1 MFATRIAKF
10 ARHAASLMLHF
21 AHGGLLVAGLVLT
34 LFVASRI
41 ANHGVQGL
49 SIESLTGSTQAPI
62 SAVEEAAA
70 EPEAEI
76 IQAAEAASPAK
87 LSPDLQRV
95 KTYVAK
101 RYQVSAVALEP
112 LLASAQQ
119 TGRSVGVDPLLLV
132 AVMAIE
138 SRFNPFAESPLG
150 AQGLM
155 QVIPKFHPDKVDV
168 KSDKS
173 ALFDPETN
181 IRVGALVLKEYI
193 QSTGSV
199 ERALQQYGGV
209 GDPSAP
215 YASKVMAVKAM
226 LSQVARSGGRLV
238 GA

>member
-1 MFATRIAKF
+1 MFATRIAKY
-10 ARHAASLMLHF
+10 ARHAASFMLHF
-21 AHGGLLVAGLVLT
+21 AHGGLLVAGLIVT

-49 SIESLTGSTQAPI
+49 SLGSLTGASATVA
-62 SAVEEAAA
+62 AVEEI
-70 EPEAEI
+70 EPEVVDVADTP
-76 IQAAEAASPAK
+76 SSK

-95 KTYVAK
+95 KAYIAK
-101 RYQVSAVALEP
+101 RYQVSAVAVEP

-138 SRFNPFAESPLG
+138 SRFNPFAESPMG

-155 QVIPKFHPDKVDV
+155 QVIPKWHPDKVDV
-168 KSDKS
+168 KTDKG
-173 ALFDPETN
+173 AMFDPDTN

-199 ERALQQYGGV
+199 ERALQQYNGSS
-209 GDPSAP
+209 DPTAP
-215 YASKVMAVKAM
+215 YANKVMAVKAQ
-226 LSQVARSGGRLV
+226 LSQAARSGKYF

>member
-1 MFATRIAKF
+1 MFATRITKY
-10 ARHAASLMLHF
+10 ARHAASFMLHF
-21 AHGGLLVAGLVLT
+21 AHGGLLVAGLIVT

-49 SIESLTGSTQAPI
+49 SLGSFTGGPATSA
-62 SAVEEAAA
+62 AVEEI
-70 EPEAEI
+70 EPEVVEVAD
-76 IQAAEAASPAK
+76 ATSTK

-95 KTYVAK
+95 KTYIAK
-101 RYQVSAVALEP
+101 RYQVSAVAVEP

-138 SRFNPFAESPLG
+138 SRFNPFAESPMG

-155 QVIPKFHPDKVDV
+155 QVIPKWHPDKIDV
-168 KSDKS
+168 KSDKG
-173 ALFDPETN
+173 AMFDPDTN

-199 ERALQQYGGV
+199 ERALQQYNGSS
-209 GDPSAP
+209 DPTAP
-215 YASKVMAVKAM
+215 YANKVMAVKAA
-226 LSQVARSGGRLV
+226 LSQAARGGKFFGV
-238 GA
+238 

>member
-1 MFATRIAKF
+1 
-10 ARHAASLMLHF
+10 MLHF
-21 AHGGLLVAGLVLT
+21 AHGGLLVAGLIVT

-49 SIESLTGSTQAPI
+49 SLGSLTGGPATTA
-62 SAVEEAAA
+62 AVEEI
-70 EPEAEI
+70 EPEVVEVADTT
-76 IQAAEAASPAK
+76 STK

-95 KTYVAK
+95 KTYIAK
-101 RYQVSAVALEP
+101 RYQVSAVAVEP

-138 SRFNPFAESPLG
+138 SRFNPFAESPMG

-155 QVIPKFHPDKVDV
+155 QVIPKWHPDKVDV
-168 KSDKS
+168 KTDKG
-173 ALFDPETN
+173 AMFDPDTN

-199 ERALQQYGGV
+199 ERALQQYNGSS
-209 GDPSAP
+209 DPTAP
-215 YASKVMAVKAM
+215 YANKVMAVKAA
-226 LSQVARSGGRLV
+226 LSQAARGGKFF

>member
-1 MFATRIAKF
+1 MFATRIAKY
-10 ARHAASLMLHF
+10 ARHAASFMLHF
-21 AHGGLLVAGLVLT
+21 AHGGLLVAGLIVT

-49 SIESLTGSTQAPI
+49 SLGSLTGES
-62 SAVEEAAA
+62 SAIAELD
-70 EPEAEI
+70 EPEMDVIQVAENP
-76 IQAAEAASPAK
+76 SPQ

-112 LLASAQQ
+112 LLAAAQQ

-138 SRFNPFAESPLG
+138 SRFNPFAESPMG

-155 QVIPKFHPDKVDV
+155 QVIPKWHPDKIDV
-168 KSDKS
+168 KSDKG
-173 ALFDPETN
+173 AMFDPDTN

-193 QSTGSV
+193 KSTGSV
-199 ERALQQYGGV
+199 ELALQKFNGSS
-209 GDPSAP
+209 DPSAP
-215 YASKVMAVKAM
+215 YANKVMAVKAQ
-226 LSQVARSGGRLV
+226 LSQAARNGGRFV

>member
-1 MFATRIAKF
+1 MFATRIAKY
-10 ARHAASLMLHF
+10 ARHAASFMLHF
-21 AHGGLLVAGLVLT
+21 AHGGLLVAGLIVT

-49 SIESLTGSTQAPI
+49 SPGSFTEE
-62 SAVEEAAA
+62 SAVAAMVEEV
-70 EPEAEI
+70 EPELVQVAD
-76 IQAAEAASPAK
+76 SSSAK

-95 KTYVAK
+95 KVYIAK

-138 SRFNPFAESPLG
+138 SRFNPFAESPMG

-155 QVIPKFHPDKVDV
+155 QVIPKWHPDKVDV
-168 KSDKS
+168 KSDRA

-193 QSTGSV
+193 QSTGSI
-199 ERALQQYGGV
+199 ERALQQYNGSS
-209 GDPSAP
+209 DPATP
-215 YASKVMAVKAM
+215 YANKVMAVKAA
-226 LSQVARSGGRLV
+226 LAQAARSSGRFV

>member
-1 MFATRIAKF
+1 
-10 ARHAASLMLHF
+10 MLHF
-21 AHGGLLVAGLVLT
+21 AHGGLLVAGLILT

-49 SIESLTGSTQAPI
+49 SLDGL
-62 SAVEEAAA
+62 VGGAAA
-70 EPEAEI
+70 PAVAEVAAEEPEAEI
-76 IQAAEAASPAK
+76 VQAVEPASPVK

-95 KTYVAK
+95 QTYVAK

-138 SRFNPFAESPLG
+138 SRFNPFAESPMG

-173 ALFDPETN
+173 AMFDPETN

-193 QSTGSV
+193 RSTGSV

-226 LSQVARSGGRLV
+226 LSQVARSGGRIV

>member
-1 MFATRIAKF
+1 
-10 ARHAASLMLHF
+10 MLHF
-21 AHGGLLVAGLVLT
+21 AHGGLLVAGLIVT

-49 SIESLTGSTQAPI
+49 SPGSFTEESAV
-62 SAVEEAAA
+62 AAMVEEA
-70 EPEAEI
+70 EPELVQVADN
-76 IQAAEAASPAK
+76 SSAK

-95 KTYVAK
+95 KVYIAK

-138 SRFNPFAESPLG
+138 SRFNPFAESPMG

-155 QVIPKFHPDKVDV
+155 QVIPKWHPDKVDV
-168 KSDKS
+168 KSDRA

-193 QSTGSV
+193 QSTGSI
-199 ERALQQYGGV
+199 ERALQQYNGSS
-209 GDPSAP
+209 DPATP
-215 YASKVMAVKAM
+215 YANKVMAVKAA
-226 LSQVARSGGRLV
+226 LAQAARSSGRFV

>member
-21 AHGGLLVAGLVLT
+21 AHGGLLVAGLIVT
-34 LFVASRI
+34 LFIASRI

-49 SIESLTGSTQAPI
+49 SLDSFTDKAQVPAAM
-62 SAVEEAAA
+62 AVA
-70 EPEAEI
+70 EPEPEVVQVSDDSAS
-76 IQAAEAASPAK
+76 IQ

-95 KTYVAK
+95 KAYVAK

-119 TGRSVGVDPLLLV
+119 TGRSLGVDPLLLV

-138 SRFNPFAESPLG
+138 SRFNPFAESPMG

-173 ALFDPETN
+173 AMFDPETN

-193 QSTGSV
+193 KSTGSV

>member
-1 MFATRIAKF
+1 MFATRITKY
-10 ARHAASLMLHF
+10 ARHAASFMLHF
-21 AHGGLLVAGLVLT
+21 AHGGLLVAGLIVT

-49 SIESLTGSTQAPI
+49 SLGSLTGGPATTA
-62 SAVEEAAA
+62 AVEEI
-70 EPEAEI
+70 EPEVVEVADTT
-76 IQAAEAASPAK
+76 STK

-95 KTYVAK
+95 KTYIAK
-101 RYQVSAVALEP
+101 RYQVSAVAVEP

-138 SRFNPFAESPLG
+138 SRFNPFAESPMG

-155 QVIPKFHPDKVDV
+155 QVIPKWHPDKVDV
-168 KSDKS
+168 KTDKG
-173 ALFDPETN
+173 AMFDPDTN

-199 ERALQQYGGV
+199 ERALQQYNGSS
-209 GDPSAP
+209 DPTAP
-215 YASKVMAVKAM
+215 YANKVMAVKAA
-226 LSQVARSGGRLV
+226 LSQAARGGKFF

>member
-1 MFATRIAKF
+1 MFATRITKY
-10 ARHAASLMLHF
+10 ARHAASFMLHF
-21 AHGGLLVAGLVLT
+21 AHGGLLVAGLIVT
-34 LFVASRI
+34 LIVASRL

-49 SIESLTGSTQAPI
+49 SPGSFT
-62 SAVEEAAA
+62 EEAPVAA
-70 EPEAEI
+70 LVEDVEPEVLQVSEG
-76 IQAAEAASPAK
+76 AAAK

-95 KTYVAK
+95 KVYIAK

-138 SRFNPFAESPLG
+138 SRFNPFAESPMG

-155 QVIPKFHPDKVDV
+155 QVIPKWHPDKVDV
-168 KSDKS
+168 KSDRA

-193 QSTGSV
+193 QTTGSV
-199 ERALQQYGGV
+199 ERALQQYNGAIN
-209 GDPSAP
+209 DPASP
-215 YASKVMAVKAM
+215 YANKVMAVKAA
-226 LSQVARSGGRLV
+226 LAQAARSSSRFV

>member
-1 MFATRIAKF
+1 MFATRIAKY
-10 ARHAASLMLHF
+10 ARHAASFMLHF
-21 AHGGLLVAGLVLT
+21 AHGGLLVAGLIVT

-49 SIESLTGSTQAPI
+49 SLGSLTGESSA
-62 SAVEEAAA
+62 SAVID
-70 EPEAEI
+70 EPEADV
-76 IQAAEAASPAK
+76 IQVAESPSPQ

-112 LLASAQQ
+112 LLAAAQQ
-119 TGRSVGVDPLLLV
+119 AGRSAGVDPLLLV

-138 SRFNPFAESPLG
+138 SRFNPFAESPMG

-155 QVIPKFHPDKVDV
+155 QVIPKWHPDKIDV
-168 KSDKS
+168 KSGKG
-173 ALFDPETN
+173 AMFDPDTN

-199 ERALQQYGGV
+199 VMALQKFNGSS
-209 GDPSAP
+209 DPSAP
-215 YASKVMAVKAM
+215 YANKVMAVKAQ
-226 LSQVARSGGRLV
+226 LNQAARSGGRFV